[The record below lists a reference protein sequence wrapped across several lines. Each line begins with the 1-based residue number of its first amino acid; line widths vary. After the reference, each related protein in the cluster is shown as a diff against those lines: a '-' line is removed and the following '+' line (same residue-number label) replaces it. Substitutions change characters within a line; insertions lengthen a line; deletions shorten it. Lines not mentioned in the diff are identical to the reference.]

1 MKKPQ
6 VFLLALLTVLSFGF
20 TKGPS
25 AADLGKAKI
34 TISYTFANIEEGYD
48 HQTKTEIYVDGEL
61 VGTSTIKKE
70 SEPNSITVK
79 SNKGMHNIEIVNYA
93 YYEGAWEK
101 HTIENQYSQD
111 FIYKAD
117 MNFKKSNS
125 LTLVFDI
132 DAGVKVIE

>member
-1 MKKPQ
+1 MKRPQ
-6 VFLLALLTVLSFGF
+6 VFLLALVAILSFGF
-20 TKGPS
+20 AKGPS
-25 AADLGKAKI
+25 NAELGKAKI
-34 TISYTFANIEEGYD
+34 TISYSFANIEEGYD
-48 HQTKTEIYVDGEL
+48 HQTKTEIYVDGVL

-79 SNKGMHNIEIVNYA
+79 TKKGMHNIEIVNYA
-93 YYEGAWEK
+93 FYENAWEK

-125 LTLVFDI
+125 LKLVFDI
-132 DAGVKVIE
+132 DEGVKVIE